1 MGHNACMGRAVPLKL
16 PKGAPEIEVRTSTRR
31 RKTSSA
37 HWVNGKIV
45 IHLPAHLR
53 GSARNETI
61 TWLVERLMAKGRGV
75 RALGDDELMERAR
88 SLADRYLDGVRPS
101 MVRWVTNQTTRWG
114 SCSWHSK
121 EIRISHRLRDVP
133 EWVLESVLVHE
144 MAHLV
149 YPDHSPAF
157 HALAN
162 RYPKHDEASLFLAGY
177 GLGLHV
183 ADEQGP
189 RREPRG
195 EEEDLL
201 TAEPEHAAVDAANP
215 VAPTLR
221 PEQGRFWS

>member
-37 HWVNGKIV
+37 HWVNGKI
-45 IHLPAHLR
+45 IINLPAQLR

-88 SLADRYLDGVRPS
+88 LLAGRFLGGVQPS
-101 MVRWVTNQTTRWG
+101 SVRWVTNQTTRWG
-114 SCSWHSK
+114 SCSFHSK

-133 EWVLESVLVHE
+133 EWVLDSVLVHE

-149 YPDHSPAF
+149 HPDHSPAF
-157 HALAN
+157 HALADC
-162 RYPKHDEASLFLAGY
+162 YPKHHDAGLFLAGY
-177 GLGLHV
+177 GLGLHT
-183 ADEQGP
+183 AEESGPPRQPDEP
-189 RREPRG
+189 KTELVPTDT
-195 EEEDLL
+195 EEEPIA
-201 TAEPEHAAVDAANP
+201 TAGPMIPA
-215 VAPTLR
+215 LR